1 MVSSQEKITNN
12 REHTASPDAH
22 LETIADQQREAIKH
36 SLEKHENGRHESVDE
51 VKKEALEKAASKHEK
66 KEAHEKAAKAEKL
79 TVEPRGHGRISKK
92 QKDAAL
98 KKTLKTVQ
106 SELPLPSRAF
116 SKLIHNRVVEK
127 TSDAVG
133 ATVARPNAILAGS
146 ATAFVFTLAI
156 FLVARY
162 YGYPLSGSETIAGF
176 VVGWATGILFDYL
189 RVMISGKTS

>member
-1 MVSSQEKITNN
+1 MSNQEKITDN
-12 REHTASPDAH
+12 REHAVSADSE
-22 LETIADQQREAIKH
+22 LESIADQQREAIKNT
-36 SLEKHENGRHESVDE
+36 LEKHEKERHENLEE
-51 VKKEALEKAASKHEK
+51 VKNEALEKAASKHEK
-66 KEAHEKAAKAEKL
+66 KNEHEKATKVEKL
-79 TVEPRGHGRISKK
+79 APEPRGHGRISKK
-92 QKDAAL
+92 QKDATL

-116 SKLIHNRVVEK
+116 SKLIHNRVIEK
-127 TSDAVG
+127 TSDVVG

-146 ATAFVFTLAI
+146 ATAFVFTLTI

-176 VVGWATGILFDYL
+176 VVGWATGVLFDYL

>member
-1 MVSSQEKITNN
+1 MTNQEKITGNQ
-12 REHTASPDAH
+12 EHTQSPDSH
-22 LETIADQQREAIKH
+22 LESIADRQRESIRE
-36 SLEKHENGRHESVDE
+36 SFEKHENAHHENLDV
-51 VKKEALEKAASKHEK
+51 VKNEALEKATSKHEK

-79 TVEPRGHGRISKK
+79 TVEGRGHGKISKK

-106 SELPLPSRAF
+106 SELSLPSRVF
-116 SKLIHNRVVEK
+116 SKLIHNKAIEK
-127 TSDAVG
+127 TSDVVG
-133 ATVARPNAILAGS
+133 STIARPNAILAGS
-146 ATAFVFTLAI
+146 AVAFLFTLTI

-176 VVGWATGILFDYL
+176 IVGWATGILFDYL